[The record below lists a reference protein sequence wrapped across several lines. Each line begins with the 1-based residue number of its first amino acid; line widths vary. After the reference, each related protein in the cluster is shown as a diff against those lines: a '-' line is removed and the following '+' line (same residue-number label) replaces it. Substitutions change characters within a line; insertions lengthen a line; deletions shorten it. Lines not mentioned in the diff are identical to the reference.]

1 MTKEMRI
8 LSPTAIL
15 GYGFPRESFD
25 RGMEARPAV
34 IAVDAGSTDP
44 GPAYLGMGKSFVD
57 RAAVHRDLDIMIP
70 VGMRAGI
77 PVIVGTAGGSGAREH
92 VAWCMDIVEEIVCT
106 HGLKPRVAVIHS
118 DVDKD
123 SVRRALAEGRIRS
136 LPFVPALTDEA
147 IDRTTRIVAQIG
159 VAPLIAALSGK
170 VDIVVAG
177 RCYDPAVFAAL
188 PVREGFDVGLALHL
202 GKILECAAIAATP
215 GSGRDCVLGILKED
229 SFVLEPLS
237 DARKFTVDSVAAHTL
252 YEKSHPYLLPGP
264 GGHLDLSQCRFEQR
278 TPTSV
283 EVFGSRFV
291 PSETFTIKIEGA
303 ALQGYRTICVC
314 GIRDHIL
321 ISQLDSFFE
330 AVREATRN
338 NFGAREYRLNFRVY
352 GRDGVMGPLE
362 PTPRVAGHEVGV
374 IVDVLAPTQKEADTI
389 CGFARSTALHYG
401 YPGRIATA
409 GNLAFP
415 FSPSD
420 ISAGPV
426 YEFSVYHLMDMENPE
441 TTFPAEYQTL

>member
-1 MTKEMRI
+1 MRI

-25 RGMEARPAV
+25 RGMAAAPAV

-70 VGMRAGI
+70 AGMRAGI
-77 PVIVGTAGGSGAREH
+77 PVIIGTAGGSGAREH
-92 VAWCMDIVEEIVCT
+92 VDWCMDIVEEIARA
-106 HGLKPRVAVIHS
+106 HGFKPRVAVIYC

-123 SVRRALAEGRIRS
+123 LVRGALRAGRVRS
-136 LPFVPALTDEA
+136 LPFVPELTPET

-159 VAPLIAALSGK
+159 VDPIIAALRRE
-170 VDIVVAG
+170 VDVVVAG

-188 PVREGFDVGLALHL
+188 PVRQGYDIGLALHL

-215 GSGRDCVLGILKED
+215 GSGRDCVLGILKD
-229 SFVLEPLS
+229 KSFVLEPLS

-252 YEKSHPYLLPGP
+252 YEKSHPYILPGP
-264 GGHLDLSQCRFEQR
+264 GGHLDLSECRFEQR

-291 PSETFTIKIEGA
+291 PSEKFTIKIEGA
-303 ALQGYRTICVC
+303 ALQGYRTICIC
-314 GIRDHIL
+314 GIRDRVL
-321 ISQLDSFFE
+321 IGQLDDVFDG
-330 AVREATRN
+330 VREATQN
-338 NFGAREYRLNFRVY
+338 NFGAREYHLKFRVY

-362 PTPRVAGHEVGV
+362 PVAGIPGHEVGV
-374 IVDVLAPTQKEADTI
+374 VMDVVAPSQKEADTI

-420 ISAGPV
+420 VSAGPV

-441 TTFPAEYQTL
+441 KVFPVEYRTLGD